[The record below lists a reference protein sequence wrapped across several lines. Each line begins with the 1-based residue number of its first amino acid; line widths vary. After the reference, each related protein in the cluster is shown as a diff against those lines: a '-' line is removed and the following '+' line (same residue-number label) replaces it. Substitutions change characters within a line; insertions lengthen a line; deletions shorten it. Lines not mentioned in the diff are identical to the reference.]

1 MSASTSFFKS
11 NGTATFPSTA
21 TAAETRLYLG
31 SHTTNPTADLAG
43 DPVVAGMLYTRSTD
57 DRLFY
62 YDGSA
67 WKEASPATVGAL
79 TDLVADLSP
88 ELGGD
93 LQSNAFDIH
102 MADDDKVILGTDSDT
117 LIQHTSAQ
125 NTTYVQSD
133 GLEVR
138 NKAGGNLTVGVTPGA
153 TKSVSLYHAGSE
165 KLAVKAGGV
174 LVTGGMTSDTA
185 TVAGLSY
192 PSADG
197 TNGQVLTTDGSGT
210 LSLQD
215 VPSTGA
221 SVGSAIAFA
230 IAL

>member
-1 MSASTSFFKS
+1 MAASTSFFKQT
-11 NGTATFPSTA
+11 GTTTFPSQA
-21 TAAETRLYLG
+21 TAAQTRLYLG
-31 SHTTNPTADLAG
+31 SSATNPTVDLAG
-43 DPVVAGMLYTRSTD
+43 DPLQSGMLYTRSTD

-67 WKEASPATVGAL
+67 WREASPATVGAL

-138 NKAGGNLTVGVTPGA
+138 NKAGSNLTVGVTPGA

-165 KLAVKAGGV
+165 KTCGKSRWR

-192 PSADG
+192 PSSDG
-197 TNGQVLTTDGSGT
+197 TNGQVLTTDGSG
-210 LSLQD
+210 S
-215 VPSTGA
+215 
-221 SVGSAIAFA
+221 
-230 IAL
+230 

>member
-1 MSASTSFFKS
+1 MAASTSFFKQT
-11 NGTATFPSTA
+11 GTATFPSQA
-21 TAAETRLYLG
+21 TAAQTRLYLG
-31 SHTTNPTADLAG
+31 SSATNPTVDLAG
-43 DPVVAGMLYTRSTD
+43 DPLSVGMLYTRTTD
-57 DRLFY
+57 NKLFH

-67 WKEASPATVGAL
+67 WIEASPAATGSL
-79 TDLVADLSP
+79 TDVVDDLTP
-88 ELGGD
+88 QLGGD
-93 LQSNAFDIH
+93 LQSNGSDIV

-133 GLEVR
+133 GLEVC
-138 NKAGGNLTVGVTPGA
+138 NKAVPTSPWALHPAQPSQYRYIMLVVKNLRFGQ
-153 TKSVSLYHAGSE
+153 VSWLQ
-165 KLAVKAGGV
+165 
-174 LVTGGMTSDTA
+174 GMTSDTA

-192 PSADG
+192 PSSDG

>member
-1 MSASTSFFKS
+1 MAASTSFFKQT
-11 NGTATFPSTA
+11 GTTTFPSQA
-21 TAAETRLYLG
+21 TAAQTRLYLG
-31 SHTTNPTADLAG
+31 SYASAPTVDLAG
-43 DPVVAGMLYTRSTD
+43 DPLSVGMLYTRTTD
-57 DRLFY
+57 NKLFH
-62 YDGSA
+62 YDGSTFI
-67 WKEASPATVGAL
+67 EASPAATGSL
-79 TDLVADLSP
+79 TDVVDDLTP

-93 LQSNAFDIH
+93 LQSNGSDIVV
-102 MADDDKVILGTDSDT
+102 ADNDKVILGTDSDT
-117 LIQHTSAQ
+117 FIQHTSAQ
-125 NTTYVQSD
+125 NKTYVQSD

-153 TKSVSLYHAGSE
+153 TKSISLYHAGTE
-165 KLAVKAGGV
+165 KLAVRAGGV

-192 PSADG
+192 PATDG
-197 TNGQVLTTDGSGT
+197 TNGQVLTTDGSGSLT
-210 LSLQD
+210 LQD